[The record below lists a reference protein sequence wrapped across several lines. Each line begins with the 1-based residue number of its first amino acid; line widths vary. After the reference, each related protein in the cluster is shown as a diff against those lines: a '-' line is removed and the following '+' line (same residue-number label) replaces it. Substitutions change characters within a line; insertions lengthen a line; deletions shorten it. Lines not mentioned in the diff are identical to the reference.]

1 MLGVF
6 AELKTLRGGVKAMS
20 GSIYIDR
27 IQRCLILLAGALL
40 APAASANDSE
50 ATLEV
55 GGLIFTKTDAI
66 RMESEELYIS
76 LDETRVAYRF
86 TNTSNRDVTA
96 IVAFPLPELETETPY
111 ASRITAD
118 EQPYYPLA
126 NPFGFRVK
134 VNGAEVAPNLELT
147 HVFMGEDMPKTVKAV
162 IEHVSDNSVV
172 KSQRGD
178 VSTLTYKYYW
188 EQKFPAGQETRV
200 EHSYK
205 TSPGTGRISEKSDTG
220 IKPGGAYCY
229 DESFIGGFTKY
240 LEKLR
245 KSPDYAMPGKP
256 PAEVENQIGAHLH
269 FESLNEV
276 KYILTTGANWKGPIG
291 SFKLT
296 IDKGDPA
303 TLISTCFDGL
313 KKTGP
318 ATFTANF
325 TNYTPKRDLA
335 ILFVKTG
342 PKKYQ

>member
-1 MLGVF
+1 M
-6 AELKTLRGGVKAMS
+6 GVKGMS
-20 GSIYIDR
+20 RLTYISR
-27 IQRCLILLAGALL
+27 MQRCLILIGGALL
-40 APAASANDSE
+40 ASPAFANDSE
-50 ATLEV
+50 ATLEA
-55 GGLIFTKTDAI
+55 GGLTFTKTDAI
-66 RMESEELYIS
+66 RMESEDLYIS
-76 LDETRVAYRF
+76 LAETRVAYRF

-118 EQPYYPLA
+118 GEPYYPLA
-126 NPFGFRVK
+126 NPFDFRVK

-147 HVFMGEDMPKTVKAV
+147 HVFMGEDKPKTVKTV
-162 IEHVSDNSVV
+162 VEHVIGNSEV

-178 VSTLTYKYYW
+178 VSVLTYKYFW
-188 EQKFPAGQETRV
+188 EQKFPAGQETRI

-205 TSPGTGRISEKSDTG
+205 TSPGTGRISEGSDTQ
-220 IKPGGAYCY
+220 IQPGGPYCY
-229 DESFIGGFTKY
+229 DESFIRGFTNY
-240 LEKLR
+240 LDKLR
-245 KSPDYAMPGKP
+245 KSPDYAAPGKA

-269 FESLNEV
+269 FESLYEV

-296 IDKGDPA
+296 IDKGEPT

-318 ATFTANF
+318 ASFSANF

-335 ILFVKTG
+335 VLFVKTG
-342 PKKYQ
+342 LKKYQ